1 MFKIGL
7 TVPAGA
13 MALVEAA
20 LEPFTAAQSSF
31 VEDERTDRWRIE
43 GYCDVAPDP
52 AALATALAVA
62 ARAAGIDE
70 PAHEITPVAARDW
83 VAENQASFAPLR
95 VARFFIHPSHYTGP
109 VPCGAI
115 AIRID
120 AGMAFGTGAHA
131 TTAGCLEALDQIAR
145 RRRPHRVLDLG
156 CGSGILAIAA
166 ARLWRRPVL
175 ASDLDPVAARIA
187 QANARH
193 NRAAPWVRTLTA
205 EGLRHPHLR
214 RRFDLIAANILAR
227 PLIRLAGDIV
237 RQLAPGGYVILSG
250 VLNRQAGAVTA
261 PYRSRGLQLV
271 ARHGQAEWTTLIL
284 RKPRRRRIGVPGP

>member
-7 TVPAGA
+7 TVPPGA
-13 MALVEAA
+13 VALVEAA
-20 LEPFTAAQSSF
+20 LEPFTAAQTSF
-31 VEDERTDRWRIE
+31 VQDERTERWRIE
-43 GYCDVAPDP
+43 GYCQSHPDP
-52 AALATALAVA
+52 AALAAALALA

-95 VARFFIHPSHYTGP
+95 VGRFFIHPGHYSGP
-109 VPCGAI
+109 VPRGTI

-131 TTAGCLEALDQIAR
+131 TTAGCLKALDEIAR
-145 RRRPHRVLDLG
+145 RRRPRHVLDLG

-166 ARLWRRPVL
+166 ARLWRWPVL

-187 QANARH
+187 RANARH
-193 NRAAPWVRTLTA
+193 NRATPWVRTLTA
-205 EGLRHPHLR
+205 IGLRHPHLR

-237 RQLAPGGYVILSG
+237 RHTAPGGYVILSG
-250 VLNRQAGAVTA
+250 VLNHQATAVIA
-261 PYRSRGLQLV
+261 PYRARGLRLV
-271 ARHGQAEWTTLIL
+271 ARYRQAEWAALVL
-284 RKPRRRRIGVPGP
+284 RKTPRRADARGT

>member
-13 MALVEAA
+13 VALVEAA
-20 LEPFTAAQSSF
+20 LEPFVAAQTSF
-31 VEDERTDRWRIE
+31 VEDEPNERWRIE
-43 GYCDVAPDP
+43 GYCDSPPDP
-52 AALATALAVA
+52 ADLATALALA
-62 ARAAGIDE
+62 ASAAGIDE

-95 VARFFIHPSHYTGP
+95 VGRFCIHPGHYTGP
-109 VPCGAI
+109 VPRGAI

-131 TTAGCLEALDQIAR
+131 TTAGCLKALDAIAR
-145 RRRPHRVLDLG
+145 RRRPRNVLDLG

-175 ASDLDPVAARIA
+175 ASDLDPVAVRITRD
-187 QANARH
+187 NARH
-193 NRAAPWVRTLTA
+193 NRAAPWVRTRTA
-205 EGLRHPHLR
+205 AGLRHPHLR

-227 PLIRLAGDIV
+227 PLIRLAADIV
-237 RQLAPGGYVILSG
+237 RHLKPGGYAILSG
-250 VLNRQAGAVTA
+250 LLDQQASTVAA
-261 PYRSRGLQLV
+261 PYRSRGLHLV
-271 ARHGQAEWTTLIL
+271 ARHSEAEWTTLIL
-284 RKPRRRRIGVPGP
+284 RKPRRRTDRGGP